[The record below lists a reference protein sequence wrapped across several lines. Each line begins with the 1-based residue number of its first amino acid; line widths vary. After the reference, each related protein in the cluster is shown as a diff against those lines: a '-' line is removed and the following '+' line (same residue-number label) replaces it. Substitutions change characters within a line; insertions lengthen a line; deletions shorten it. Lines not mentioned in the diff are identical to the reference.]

1 MSDIKQTLQAAMN
14 IEGAAPGFFAVYIGC
29 APEKVDEARSGDH
42 IWYISDNSR
51 FQQHYPGWK
60 QAYDIDMILE
70 DMYAGIKQRL
80 D

>member
-1 MSDIKQTLQAAMN
+1 M
-14 IEGAAPGFFAVYIGC
+14 Y
-29 APEKVDEARSGDH
+29 VDEARSGDH

-51 FQQHYPGWK
+51 FQQHYPGWN

-80 D
+80 N